1 MGNKPV
7 GCVVRKCPPE
17 GPLVLCRDACTTYDL
32 CVDYT
37 EGRAPHLDLEVSH
50 IDRLQE
56 YLAAKSRDM
65 EVVGEVVA

>member
-17 GPLVLCRDACTTYDL
+17 GPLVLCRDACTKYEL

-37 EGRAPHLDLEVSH
+37 EGRAPHLDAVAN
-50 IDRLQE
+50 RV
-56 YLAAKSRDM
+56 YAAVRD
-65 EVVGEVVA
+65 VTVVAEAVA

>member
-17 GPLVLCRDACTTYDL
+17 GPLVLCRDACTKYEL

-37 EGRAPHLDLEVSH
+37 EGRAPHLDAVANH
-50 IDRLQE
+50 V
-56 YLAAKSRDM
+56 YAAVRDM
-65 EVVGEVVA
+65 EVVAEAAA